1 MGSRSRT
8 TARPGRGISRRR
20 LIAGGAV
27 LAAAAAI
34 AGRIWQVN
42 ANAFD
47 YPERHYAMGE
57 WVDLD
62 GAFTTYV
69 NENTQGY
76 SLCVQDAQIMT
87 RAEYIER
94 YALDPS
100 QVEPTDYDDVPSVLC
115 LTLAIKNEGSDSG
128 GFYIYDA
135 TLVPE
140 GEIRS
145 MGLPGV
151 AVGHVERAH
160 RRVGLLVQPAQGL
173 RVHRPDPL
181 HPLRGPGRGLSARDP
196 RQALQ
201 LHRVERPRAQ
211 RHRHRGGV
219 REAAGHRGTPLPA
232 KGPRRC
238 KGPATSPTPMAIDD
252 SPALCTACGPW
263 RASERRSTP
272 PLRARPP
279 STTRPGGPGSPLS
292 SRT

>member
-62 GAFTTYV
+62 GAFTTYA

-140 GEIRS
+140 GDIRS
-145 MGLPGV
+145 MGYQASLWGTSNELIDESVYSFSLLRDSEYTAQIPYILYAAPGEDFRHAIHAKRFSFIVSNAPVRNVIDIEV
-151 AVGHVERAH
+151 A
-160 RRVGLLVQPAQGL
+160 
-173 RVHRPDPL
+173 
-181 HPLRGPGRGLSARDP
+181 
-196 RQALQ
+196 
-201 LHRVERPRAQ
+201 
-211 RHRHRGGV
+211 
-219 REAAGHRGTPLPA
+219 
-232 KGPRRC
+232 
-238 KGPATSPTPMAIDD
+238 
-252 SPALCTACGPW
+252 
-263 RASERRSTP
+263 
-272 PLRARPP
+272 
-279 STTRPGGPGSPLS
+279 
-292 SRT
+292 

>member
-62 GAFTTYV
+62 GAFTTYA

-145 MGLPGV
+145 MGY
-151 AVGHVERAH
+151 
-160 RRVGLLVQPAQGL
+160 
-173 RVHRPDPL
+173 
-181 HPLRGPGRGLSARDP
+181 
-196 RQALQ
+196 QASLW
-201 LHRVERPRAQ
+201 
-211 RHRHRGGV
+211 
-219 REAAGHRGTPLPA
+219 GTSNEL
-232 KGPRRC
+232 
-238 KGPATSPTPMAIDD
+238 IDD
-252 SPALCTACGPW
+252 SVYSFSLLRDSEYTAQIPYILYAAPGEDFQHAI
-263 RASERRSTP
+263 RAKRFSFIVSNAPVRNVIDIEV
-272 PLRARPP
+272 A
-279 STTRPGGPGSPLS
+279 
-292 SRT
+292 